1 MLVYLMESYVV
12 VEMVPCLVENMVA
25 NLVSC

>member
-12 VEMVPCLVENMVA
+12 AEMVPYLVENMVA